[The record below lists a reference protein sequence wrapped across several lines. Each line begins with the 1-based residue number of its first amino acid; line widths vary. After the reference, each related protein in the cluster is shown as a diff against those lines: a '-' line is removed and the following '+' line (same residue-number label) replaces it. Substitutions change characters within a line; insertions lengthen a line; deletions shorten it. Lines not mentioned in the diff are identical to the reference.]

1 VLRASARRNRGMQP
15 GVPRHPRSS
24 RDDDGSGHAW
34 PGATDVGAH
43 NPVRLQ
49 ATHVVSPATGAAVA
63 TALAPAM
70 TTEGRRPDPAAADP
84 AAAAAGLLTGLEN
97 TTVLEA
103 IAAIRPDRENA
114 VIVGI
119 SRASLTTDGFA
130 PMIKAT
136 MDDHNLASRR
146 LWLEVDT
153 PASAIACP
161 SAIRALARWDEVG
174 CLVGG
179 EDVFGA
185 RAAVGRLAAMGVGV
199 LSLASTLL
207 RGVAG
212 MTAAAVALRSLTRRA
227 QIHGIQVIARGIND
241 PQSATLARTMG
252 VDLLEGTSLSLL
264 RGGTA

>member
-1 VLRASARRNRGMQP
+1 MRSGK
-15 GVPRHPRSS
+15 PRHPRSR
-24 RDDDGSGHAW
+24 RDGDGSGDTW
-34 PGATDVGAH
+34 PDVTDVGAH

-49 ATHVVSPATGAAVA
+49 ATHVVSPATGATVA

-70 TTEGRRPDPAAADP
+70 TIEGLRPDPADVGP
-84 AAAAAGLLTGLEN
+84 AAAAADLLTGFETN
-97 TTVLEA
+97 TVLEA

-130 PMIKAT
+130 PMVKAT
-136 MDDHNLASRR
+136 MDDRNLALRR

-161 SAIRALARWDEVG
+161 SVIGALARWHEVG

-185 RAAVGRLAAMGVGV
+185 RAAVVRLAEMGVGF

-212 MTAAAVALRSLTRRA
+212 TTAAAVALRSLTRRA
-227 QIHGIQVIARGIND
+227 QIHGIQVIARGIDD

>member
-1 VLRASARRNRGMQP
+1 MGSGKPGHPHSRRDG
-15 GVPRHPRSS
+15 
-24 RDDDGSGHAW
+24 DGSGHTW
-34 PGATDVGAH
+34 PGVADIGAH
-43 NPVRLQ
+43 NPGRLQ
-49 ATHVVSPATGAAVA
+49 ATHVVSPATGATVA

-70 TTEGRRPDPAAADP
+70 PIEGLTPGPT
-84 AAAAAGLLTGLEN
+84 AAGPTVASADILTSVET

-136 MDDHNLASRR
+136 MDDRNLALRR

-161 SAIRALARWDEVG
+161 SAIGKLARSHEVG

-179 EDVFGA
+179 EDVFGE
-185 RAAVGRLAAMGVGV
+185 RAAVVRLAEMGVGF

-207 RGVAG
+207 RGVAET
-212 MTAAAVALRSLTRRA
+212 TAAAVALRSLTRRA

-264 RGGTA
+264 RSGTR